1 MRKILEYVEE
11 KESVSKVEGI
21 GWVSLLYST
30 VGLKIKIILSGNH
43 FMVGGKL
50 TVLSCYDSIYV
61 LSHGKVRKFYP

>member
-43 FMVGGKL
+43 FMVGGNFL
-50 TVLSCYDSIYV
+50 VLSWYDSIYV
-61 LSHGKVRKFYP
+61 LSRGKVRKFYS

>member
-43 FMVGGKL
+43 FPAVNEHFLVLKL
-50 TVLSCYDSIYV
+50 
-61 LSHGKVRKFYP
+61 